1 MSGRLCAALL
11 TLAAS
16 GTLHPV
22 AGQNANDRLAAARAQ
37 LHAMRFDSAAVLL
50 RGTLDASDHAEPE
63 EQAEA
68 LQLLGVIA
76 FYKGD
81 DSGAAGAFRH
91 ALALDPLLKS
101 DGVARYDSALV
112 VLFEAQRSV
121 AMRDTRDSRPPG
133 ARTGEVADCT
143 RTCPE
148 GLVLPSLMGLEALE
162 GLVPDRFELQHHR
175 YGMMT
180 FDLMVDAA
188 GHVVPE
194 SVHLVAS
201 NLEMK
206 PLEQALLR
214 GMERALF
221 TPARGPNGAR
231 VSVIVRGKLGFRN
244 DRFEEEVP
252 VVPRR
257 RPR

>member
-16 GTLHPV
+16 GTLQPV
-22 AGQNANDRLAAARAQ
+22 AGQNANDRLAATRAQ
-37 LHAMRFDSAAVLL
+37 LHAMQFDSAAVLL

-76 FYKGD
+76 FYKGE
-81 DSGAAGAFRH
+81 
-91 ALALDPLLKS
+91 
-101 DGVARYDSALV
+101 V
-112 VLFEAQRSV
+112 V
-121 AMRDTRDSRPPG
+121 
-133 ARTGEVADCT
+133 DCT

-162 GLVPDRFELQHHR
+162 GLIPDRFELQHHR

-188 GHVVPE
+188 GNVVPE

>member
-16 GTLHPV
+16 GTLQPV

-143 RTCPE
+143 RTRSE
-148 GLVLPSLMGLEALE
+148 
-162 GLVPDRFELQHHR
+162 
-175 YGMMT
+175 
-180 FDLMVDAA
+180 
-188 GHVVPE
+188 
-194 SVHLVAS
+194 
-201 NLEMK
+201 
-206 PLEQALLR
+206 
-214 GMERALF
+214 ERRVGKEWRCGR
-221 TPARGPNGAR
+221 AR
-231 VSVIVRGKLGFRN
+231 
-244 DRFEEEVP
+244 EH
-252 VVPRR
+252 
-257 RPR
+257 